1 MNYVANQNSNAV
13 ILFGDGEIFFGK
25 SCGIFSQKAT
35 EICFNTAMTGYQEA
49 ITDPSYSGQS
59 IIFSF
64 PHIGNT
70 GINFFDYESGSPSVD
85 AVIMRNKISVDSNHR
100 TEMSFE
106 NWLKEKNLIG
116 IYDIDT
122 RALIQKI
129 RKSGPQNVAI
139 GSYDLGEKI
148 DIDYLK
154 SLIGGYSCNFPD
166 EMNKILYDKKREKEI
181 SNLIQKSIH
190 NKYKIA
196 VLDYGVK
203 LNILHCLI
211 DNDCSID
218 VISYNSNENSI
229 NFEKY
234 DGIFLSNGPAD
245 PVDALKLSIK
255 LIEKVFSSKK
265 PIFGICLGHQI
276 IALYCKKLNVEVKKM
291 KQGHRG
297 INHPIKNLVTNQVE
311 ITSQNHGF
319 AAFSLNDLGKKYI
332 SHVSLFD
339 GSIAGFY
346 IEEDKILSVQY
357 HPESSPGTHD
367 SRYLFKNFV
376 EMMNIYNK

>member
-1 MNYVANQNSNAV
+1 MNYIANQGSNAV
-13 ILFGDGEIFFGK
+13 ILFSDGEIFFGK
-25 SCGIFSQKAT
+25 SCGIFGEKAT
-35 EICFNTAMTGYQEA
+35 EICFNTAITGYQEA
-49 ITDPSYSGQS
+49 LTDPSYSGQS
-59 IIFSF
+59 IVFSF

-70 GINFFDYESGSPSVD
+70 GVNSIDYESGSASVD
-85 AVIMRNKISVDSNHR
+85 AVIMRNKISIDSNHR
-100 TEMSFE
+100 SEIKFDE
-106 NWLKEKNLIG
+106 WLQKQGLIG

-139 GSYDLGEKI
+139 GTYKNGEEIKI
-148 DIDYLK
+148 EKLK
-154 SLIGGYSCNFPD
+154 SLISEYSCNFAD
-166 EMNKILYDKKREKEI
+166 EMKKISSDEKRQEKIKHLVE
-181 SNLIQKSIH
+181 KSIH
-190 NKYKIA
+190 NKNKVA

-211 DNDCSID
+211 DNDCAID
-218 VISYNSNENSI
+218 VIPYNSDVNLIDFSR
-229 NFEKY
+229 Y

-245 PVDALKLSIK
+245 PSDALKLSYD
-255 LIEKVFSSKK
+255 LIEKVFASKK

-276 IALYCKKLNVEVKKM
+276 IAIYYKKLNVEVKKM

-297 INHPIKNLVTNQVE
+297 INHPIKNLITNHVE

-319 AAFSLNDLGKKYI
+319 AAFSLSDAEKKYI

-376 EMMNIYNK
+376 EMIEKK